1 MVARPSTAPHDG
13 GVRIRLDPS
22 SRVPL
27 SAQLRDALAA
37 GIERG
42 RPGPGERV
50 PPVRELAL
58 ELGLAPN
65 TVARA
70 YRELERAGLL
80 EGRGRRGTFVTD
92 RLPDPAEG
100 RLADAAEAYARRARQ
115 LRVPDEEALRAV
127 RGALRRRPEQQEP
140 RRDAPRPR

>member
-1 MVARPSTAPHDG
+1 MASASTAPHDG
-13 GVRIRLDPS
+13 TVRITLDPS

-42 RPGPGERV
+42 RPGPGERL
-50 PPVRELAL
+50 PPVRELAA
-58 ELGLAPN
+58 ELDLAPN

-80 EGRGRRGTFVTD
+80 EGRGRRGTFVVD
-92 RLPDPAEG
+92 RLPDPAAG
-100 RLADAAEAYARRARQ
+100 LLADSAAAFARRARQ
-115 LRVPDEEALRAV
+115 LGISPEEALRTV
-127 RGALRRRPEQQEP
+127 RRALH
-140 RRDAPRPR
+140 D